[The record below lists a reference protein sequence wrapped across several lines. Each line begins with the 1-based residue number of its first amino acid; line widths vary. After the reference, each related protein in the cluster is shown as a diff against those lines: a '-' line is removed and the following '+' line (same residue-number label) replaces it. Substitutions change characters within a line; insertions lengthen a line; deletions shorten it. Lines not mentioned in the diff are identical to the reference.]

1 MEEGRITDY
10 NIGRD
15 DEICGVKL
23 LTINSKFES
32 VKESKQAFTTCN
44 TFGNC
49 KQDFQ

>member
-1 MEEGRITDY
+1 MAEGRIADY

-15 DEICGVKL
+15 GAICGVKL
-23 LTINSKFES
+23 LTINSKFER